1 MDYLKY
7 AQCFYMVKHLSRFI
21 QNWAATYGR
30 LWSDFAIVL
39 GGDLNSLPHQSVMGM
54 LFNMEYVFPPQ
65 NEPCAL
71 ARHQY
76 LRVEQAYT
84 KLLNDGKL
92 QPLANQLLSAYQ
104 DYYPAGRN
112 MAERHPHTIYGS
124 MFRGTIDYILYNPGA
139 LSLVSVLRM
148 PEPDVLKQQ
157 GFLPSR
163 HFPSDHLRIEAA
175 FHFNSR
181 YQGDSSSGPSESSQ
195 QKHASAADEEQRL
208 ARSYRNKLVEAAK
221 KMEEQHRQSSL
232 EMMRQAE
239 QAVEDSI
246 SASKKAAKKVV
257 QQSVGVHTHTHTHT
271 NSRQVSLAE
280 AKKAEQ
286 PIEDRN

>member
-1 MDYLKY
+1 
-7 AQCFYMVKHLSRFI
+7 MVKHLSRFI

-54 LFNMEYVFPPQ
+54 LFNMEYVFPPD

-76 LRVEQAYT
+76 IRVEQAYT

-195 QKHASAADEEQRL
+195 QKLSAADEEQRL

-246 SASKKAAKKVV
+246 MASKKAAKKVV

-271 NSRQVSLAE
+271 NTNSRQVSLAE
-280 AKKAEQ
+280 AKKAE
-286 PIEDRN
+286 